1 MPEIPTFTASK
12 WTPLEVSLVNVA
24 ADPAARIRS
33 EPLDLRDT
41 AALASPGSGALGER
55 ERITRIGRAYAG
67 RSGPPAAL
75 AQRLSTKA
83 SRQTLRSPRC
93 LSRHPSGR
101 SAARI
106 VHIGF

>member
-41 AALASPGSGALGER
+41 AALPPGSGALGER
-55 ERITRIGRAYAG
+55 ERI
-67 RSGPPAAL
+67 S
-75 AQRLSTKA
+75 
-83 SRQTLRSPRC
+83 
-93 LSRHPSGR
+93 
-101 SAARI
+101 RI
-106 VHIGF
+106 VRC